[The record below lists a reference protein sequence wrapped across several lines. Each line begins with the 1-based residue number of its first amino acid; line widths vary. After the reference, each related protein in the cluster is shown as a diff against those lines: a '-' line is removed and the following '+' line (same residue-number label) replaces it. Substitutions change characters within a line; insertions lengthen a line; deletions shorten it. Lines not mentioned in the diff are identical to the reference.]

1 MSLQVP
7 PLPHEGPSVPWVSAG
22 AGWVCSSFG
31 KARGGGQEGQQKSAP
46 QRAAGQTPPR
56 TPSSPALAG
65 CVPGGQP
72 ARGPVQA
79 SGPQT

>member
-7 PLPHEGPSVPWVSAG
+7 PPPHEGPSVPWVSAG
-22 AGWVCSSFG
+22 AAVCSSFG
-31 KARGGGQEGQQKSAP
+31 RARGGGQEAAEECPAKGRRPGRP
-46 QRAAGQTPPR
+46 QPGPGWVCPR
-56 TPSSPALAG
+56 
-65 CVPGGQP
+65 GQP